1 MRIGYKMEEI
11 RVNDKAWFVQVL
23 RKKPGKCG
31 RFTGMIKNRAIGC
44 FSFRISHI
52 EVYDISQR

>member
-1 MRIGYKMEEI
+1 MEEI

-23 RKKPGKCG
+23 RKKLGKCG

-44 FSFRISHI
+44 FSFRVSHI